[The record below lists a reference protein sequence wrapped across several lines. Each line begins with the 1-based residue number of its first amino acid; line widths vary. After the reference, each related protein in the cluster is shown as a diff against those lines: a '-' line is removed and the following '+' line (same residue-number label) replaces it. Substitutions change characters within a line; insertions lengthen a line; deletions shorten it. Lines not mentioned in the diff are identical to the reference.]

1 MQEELK
7 SDKNY
12 EYIVVG
18 TGPGGGSVARGLAE
32 AGKSVLMIEA
42 GAWHERALG
51 FPFGLRILKGLVLFS
66 RSTEGVI
73 VGRGI
78 TVGGSSMVYNANVFD
93 PPDFLYKKMGIDFSQ
108 EVGEMKKEIDIY
120 TMPDRFFE
128 NAHGGNRVREVAYK
142 MGINFKLQEKFIN
155 PEKCKVGCDWCMLGC
170 PYNAKWTSREYVK
183 KALIDGA
190 SLLLS
195 NPADRVVFNKT
206 GTAIG
211 VMLKNKKIVYGDK
224 IIVAAGGI
232 GTAEILLRSG
242 MKNVGKSFFMDPMN
256 VITGYADD
264 VKGGAWKEMT
274 FSHATDDFE
283 HSDGFIIGNVGA
295 GYVYFCNYPR
305 LNMLRKNFI
314 KSLPLVRRGIGLF
327 VKLADNPN
335 GEVFPNGRFT
345 KPLDD
350 DDVKRMKKGTDISKE
365 LLIKAGVKPSTIA
378 VAQSIGGHPGGTV
391 AMGRLVDIH
400 FQTEHDN
407 LYVCDA
413 SVIPVSPGAP
423 PSLAILA
430 FSKLFTKMLLG
441 KVKAEDRARMARER
455 KGTAEQKKSHVKDK
469 KAGIAS

>member
-7 SDKNY
+7 SDTYY

-66 RSTEGVI
+66 RSKEGVI

-108 EVGEMKKEIDIY
+108 EVGELKKEIDIY

-128 NAHGGNRVREVAYK
+128 HARGGTRVREVAYK

-170 PYNAKWTSREYVK
+170 PHNAKWTSREYVK

-195 NPADRVVFNKT
+195 TSADRIVFNKT
-206 GTAIG
+206 GKAIG
-211 VMLKNKKIVYGDK
+211 VMLKNKKVVHGEK
-224 IIVAAGGI
+224 IIVAAGGV

-242 MKNVGKSFFMDPMN
+242 MKDVGKSFFMDPMN

-295 GYVYFCNYPR
+295 AYVYFCNYSR
-305 LNMLRKNFI
+305 FNMLRKNFM

-335 GEVFPNGRFT
+335 GEVFPDGSFS
-345 KPLDD
+345 KPLDND
-350 DDVKRMKKGTDISKE
+350 DMKRMKKGTDISKE

-400 FQTEHDN
+400 FQTEHEN

-423 PSLAILA
+423 PSLTILA

-441 KVKAEDRARMARER
+441 KVKAEDRARLARER
-455 KGTAEQKKSHVKDK
+455 KGTAEQKKSPARSS
-469 KAGIAS
+469 KAPVAS